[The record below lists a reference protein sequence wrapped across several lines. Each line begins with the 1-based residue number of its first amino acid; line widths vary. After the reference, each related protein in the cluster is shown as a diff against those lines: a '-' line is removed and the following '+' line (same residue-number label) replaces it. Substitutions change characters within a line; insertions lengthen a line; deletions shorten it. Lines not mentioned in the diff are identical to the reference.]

1 MTGQFGTAY
10 VDGSFATLEFQAD
23 AATGTDYR
31 LLSVQG
37 VDITSGTDVQTS
49 FTAEAIDNDGDTA
62 EAVVEVTFDS
72 DNDLIGTAGSDVI
85 VGDGSGNTMSDG
97 NGNDIIVGG
106 DGADLINLAND
117 SDTDILVYKNLSE
130 AGDTVNG
137 FVAGETAGVSDIID
151 LSDLFT

>member
-62 EAVVEVTFDS
+62 EAVVEVTFDRS
-72 DNDLIGTAGSDVI
+72 EEHTSELQSLMRISYAVFC
-85 VGDGSGNTMSDG
+85 
-97 NGNDIIVGG
+97 
-106 DGADLINLAND
+106 LKK
-117 SDTDILVYKNLSE
+117 KNNKMISQ
-130 AGDTVNG
+130 
-137 FVAGETAGVSDIID
+137 I
-151 LSDLFT
+151 